1 MICFFQSLSKN
12 DSQSSI
18 CGKPLQAGLAI
29 YGCRDCGQ
37 DDTCVMCPEC
47 FNVSEHRNHNYKIST
62 TEGNGFCDCGD
73 PEAFTNFYMCKTH
86 EELSKKEVSPEE
98 VLATFPQDILVR
110 SREVIKIVRIDFTRV
125 FFLFKNFHTMSI
137 GYFDFT
143 SFFFR

>member
-1 MICFFQSLSKN
+1 MFFCYDDEFATIFLSFFLQSLSKN

-37 DDTCVMCPEC
+37 DETCVMCPEC

-98 VLATFPQDILVR
+98 VLASFPPDILVR
-110 SREVIKIVRIDFTRV
+110 SRELIKIVS
-125 FFLFKNFHTMSI
+125 LHK
-137 GYFDFT
+137 
-143 SFFFR
+143 